1 MRVSKPPTKWIFR
14 IIGLSGYPSSRIA
27 LSLGGV
33 GLCQSALEQS
43 EYILWPFRAHHSI
56 DSVTWS
62 KLCTSL
68 GVRTAQ
74 VFYRFL
80 CPGFGRRRTMAGRAT
95 FLTPS
100 RPSSRLISEVAWS
113 AKASHTTQSAPPQR
127 EQKQM
132 PARPSCLLIGILL
145 SHSGWPAGRLL
156 APSENPGSG
165 TRLVGEIS
173 NERAGYLHF
182 HGSSLSLTSGPEFSI
197 STLFPRETIGRS
209 RKEAMRFLRAWLAR
223 VVLPLDASPNCP
235 CSLADFFF
243 HCDSFSLAQ
252 SSQCQ
257 YTRHLLSGMAS
268 TK

>member
-80 CPGFGRRRTMAGRAT
+80 CPGFGRRRTVAGRAT

-182 HGSSLSLTSGPEFSI
+182 HGFFAFAYFWCGLFAFNFI
-197 STLFPRETIGRS
+197 STRNHRAVAKRS
-209 RKEAMRFLRAWLAR
+209 DAVPPGMARSCCTPVRRISKLPLQSCRFL
-223 VVLPLDASPNCP
+223 LPL
-235 CSLADFFF
+235 
-243 HCDSFSLAQ
+243 
-252 SSQCQ
+252 
-257 YTRHLLSGMAS
+257 
-268 TK
+268 